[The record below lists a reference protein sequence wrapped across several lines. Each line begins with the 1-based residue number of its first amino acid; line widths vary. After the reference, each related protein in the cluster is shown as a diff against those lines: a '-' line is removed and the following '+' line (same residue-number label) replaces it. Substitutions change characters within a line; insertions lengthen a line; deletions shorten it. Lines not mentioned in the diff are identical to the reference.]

1 MNQREKAARLAALH
15 VKGAPLHFSMCGMRV
30 AQNPFLTPALK
41 RSRHFRRTES

>member
-15 VKGAPLHFSMCGMRV
+15 VKGAPLQLFNVRMRV

-41 RSRHFRRTES
+41 RPRHFRRTES